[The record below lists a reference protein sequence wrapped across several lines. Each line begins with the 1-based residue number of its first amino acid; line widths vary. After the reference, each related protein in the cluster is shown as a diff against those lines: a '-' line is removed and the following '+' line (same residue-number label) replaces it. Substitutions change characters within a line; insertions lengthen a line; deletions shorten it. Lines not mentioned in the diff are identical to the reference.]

1 MKDQNK
7 FVIKDL
13 EQNKDDKLK
22 AKKLNR
28 MRLISGVYVAG
39 EDMGDDTSSEDEAV
53 GVSSLQKR
61 VKDQR
66 FGQKKDSESL
76 FD

>member
-1 MKDQNK
+1 MKDENK

-13 EQNKDDKLK
+13 EQEKDDKLK
-22 AKKLNR
+22 AKKLKR
-28 MRLISGVYVAG
+28 MRLVSGVYVAG

-53 GVSSLQKR
+53 AGLHKR